1 MSLINKMLQ
10 DLDARG
16 SQSGETMPAEIK
28 SVARGERA
36 VSTPVAAAALVAVC
50 AVAAAGVFG
59 WRYYQQRRVAPAQV
73 AIVVPAA
80 PPAAPVVTVA
90 TPPVVMPAP
99 APIPAMPA
107 PTAELAPPEVNK
119 APVKLAK
126 IAAKKVAAIPP
137 VLRKAPRHE
146 VWLPAPR
153 AERPAV
159 PAPVVAQRGE
169 GEYRRALASLAEG
182 RVSDAIA
189 GLEQTLRL
197 EPRHDAA
204 RQTLIGLLIENRR
217 GDEAMRQLQQALTL
231 DSRQPSLAMLLARL
245 QIERGGTGIDTLL
258 ATLPA
263 AAGNA
268 EYHAF
273 LAGALQ
279 RAQRNREAAEQF
291 QAALRSKPQQGVWLM
306 GLGIALQAD
315 KRSAEAID
323 AFERAKASG
332 TLSAELQTFV
342 ERRLVQLGR

>member
-16 SQSGETMPAEIK
+16 SQSGEPMAAEIK
-28 SVARGERA
+28 SVARGERT

-59 WRYYQQRRVAPAQV
+59 WRYYQHRRVPPAQV
-73 AIVVPAA
+73 AVVIPAA
-80 PPAAPVVTVA
+80 PPVAAPVVA
-90 TPPVVMPAP
+90 APPVAPPAP
-99 APIPAMPA
+99 AAEPALPVVEK
-107 PTAELAPPEVNK
+107 P
-119 APVKLAK
+119 PVKVAK
-126 IAAKKVAAIPP
+126 IADKKVAAIQP
-137 VLRKAPRHE
+137 VVKKAPRHE

-153 AERPAV
+153 DERPAV

-231 DSRQPSLAMLLARL
+231 DPRQPSLAMLLARL

-291 QAALRSKPQQGVWLM
+291 LAALRSKPQQGVWLM